1 MRESFGTVPII
12 PDELSKVASGSFWPV
27 QGENIRQDNVAA
39 LFIRPEAA
47 ATLLGATSMKIA
59 KQENDGR
66 QAGLRRDSD
75 GRSVGRQPFS
85 PNSVNKAPRIRG
97 ATEVTSVCPYC
108 AVGCSQKVYVK
119 GGKIIDI
126 EGNYDSPI
134 NEGTL
139 CPKGAN
145 TFQLTVNPHRIKKVL
160 YRAPFSDHWEER
172 PLDWAM
178 RRIAERIKETRDADF
193 VEKKEDGAAVNHLT
207 TVACLGG
214 ATMDNEENYLIKKLF
229 GGGLGV
235 VSIENQ
241 ARI

>member
-1 MRESFGTVPII
+1 MK
-12 PDELSKVASGSFWPV
+12 SKLRRNNGGRSGPW
-27 QGENIRQDNVAA
+27 
-39 LFIRPEAA
+39 
-47 ATLLGATSMKIA
+47 
-59 KQENDGR
+59 
-66 QAGLRRDSD
+66 RDSD
-75 GRSVGRQPFS
+75 KRAVERQPFS
-85 PNSVNKAPRIRG
+85 PNSVNKAPRTRG

-108 AVGCSQKVYVK
+108 AVGCSQKIYVK

-145 TFQLTVNPHRIKKVL
+145 TFQLTTNPHRIRRVL
-160 YRAPFSDHWEER
+160 YRAPFSDQWEER
-172 PLDWAM
+172 TLDWAM
-178 RRIAERIKETRDADF
+178 RRIAERVKEARDTDF
-193 VEKKEDGAAVNHLT
+193 VEKKADGAAVNHLT